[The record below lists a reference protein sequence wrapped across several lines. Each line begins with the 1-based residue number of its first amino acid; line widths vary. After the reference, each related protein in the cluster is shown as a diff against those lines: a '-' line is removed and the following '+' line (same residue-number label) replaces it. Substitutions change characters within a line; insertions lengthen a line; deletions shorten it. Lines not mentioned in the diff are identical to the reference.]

1 MQEKKI
7 KFATHDKP
15 EFIKELRASVRTYF
29 EEHNLSR
36 YGNRSLFIKSIAM
49 LALYIIP
56 YVLMMTGVVTAI
68 PLLFAM
74 WVLMG
79 IGMAGIGMGLM
90 HDANH
95 GTYSENQRMNRWVS
109 KSIYLLGGFPPNW
122 RYQHNTMHHGFTNI
136 EGHDEDIRP
145 VGILRFSPHRP
156 LYGIHRFQQW
166 YAWFFY
172 GLMTISWS
180 TTKDFRQLIG
190 YHRQNVLPG
199 GRESFPRLLTDLI
212 ITKIIY
218 FGALIVLPIILL
230 PVAWYWVVLF
240 FLAMHFVAGFILGV
254 VFQSAHVVPSS
265 VYPLADDEGNMEN
278 SWAISQLLTT
288 ADFAPQNKLLSWFT
302 GGLNFQI
309 EHHLFPNVSHVHYHR
324 LAPLVQAAAAKYDLP
339 YHQQG
344 SFGAALRNHYQ
355 MLRQLGRTRIVQ
367 PNTVAAMEAQPLL
380 VKI

>member
-1 MQEKKI
+1 MQEKKL
-7 KFATHDKP
+7 KFSTKDTP

-29 EEHNLSR
+29 AEHNISR

-56 YVLMMTGVVTAI
+56 FVLMMTGVVTAF
-68 PLLFAM
+68 PLLLAM

-95 GTYSENQRMNRWVS
+95 GTFSENPRINRWVS

-172 GLMTISWS
+172 GLMTISWA

-190 YHRQNVLPG
+190 YHRQDVLPG
-199 GRESFPRLLTDLI
+199 GKESFPRLLTDLI
-212 ITKIIY
+212 IAKIIY
-218 FGALIVLPIILL
+218 FAVLIVLPIILL
-230 PVAWYWVVLF
+230 PVAWYWIVVF
-240 FLAMHFVAGFILGV
+240 FLVMHFVAGFILGV
-254 VFQSAHVVPSS
+254 VFQTAHVVPSS
-265 VYPLADDEGNMEN
+265 AYPLADEQGNLEN
-278 SWAISQLLTT
+278 SWAISQLMTT
-288 ADFAPQNKLLSWFT
+288 ADFAPGNKLISWYT
-302 GGLNFQI
+302 GGLNYQI
-309 EHHLFPNVSHVHYHR
+309 EHHLFPNISHVHYPQ
-324 LAPLVQAAAAKYDLP
+324 LAPIVQAAAAKYNLP

-344 SFGAALRNHYQ
+344 SFGQALHNHYQ
-355 MLRQLGRTRIVQ
+355 MLRQLGRGSVLQQDSVTGIEGE
-367 PNTVAAMEAQPLL
+367 PAMA
-380 VKI
+380 